1 MNLLPFFPYIAAL
14 LAGTAV
20 AILAILLFNAFSS
33 GAQEYTATYSTQT
46 ARQFED
52 LFLFIP
58 PKRIADIGTIA
69 AAAVFLLLAGAFF
82 SPQNLDLTAVGL
94 VIAALAAFGA
104 FQMPRQF
111 LLILK
116 NRRRIKFNIQLV
128 DALAQMSNSLR
139 AGFSLGQAFEGVA
152 ETGENPI
159 AQEFQL
165 FLQHQRVGIPFA
177 EAMADMERRVD
188 SDDLNLVA
196 ATIDI
201 ARKTG
206 GNLTEVFDK
215 IALTIRERLRIESR
229 VRTLTA
235 QGRLQ
240 GIVVGVMPI
249 AFGAIMTFLKPGLM
263 IPFFQSVSGMIA
275 CAVIVLLLIAGALMI
290 RKIVNIDV

>member
-1 MNLLPFFPYIAAL
+1 MTTLLPYLTALFTGGAIAL
-14 LAGTAV
+14 L
-20 AILAILLFNAFSS
+20 IYLLFNAFSS
-33 GAQEYTATYSTQT
+33 GAQEYTATYSSQT

-58 PKRIADIGTIA
+58 PKRIAEIGTIA
-69 AAAVFLLLAGAFF
+69 AAIVFILIAGAFF
-82 SPQNLDLTAVGL
+82 NPSNLEITAIGM
-94 VIAALAAFGA
+94 VIAIMAAFGA
-104 FQMPRQF
+104 FQMPRQ
-111 LLILK
+111 LLVIMK
-116 NRRRIKFNIQLV
+116 NRRRTKFNIQLV

-139 AGFSLGQAFEGVA
+139 AGFSLGQSFEGVA
-152 ETGENPI
+152 DTGENPI

-177 EAMADMERRVD
+177 EAMADMERRVA
-188 SDDLNLVA
+188 SDDLALVA

-240 GIVVGVMPI
+240 GIVVGLMPL
-249 AFGAIMTFLKPGLM
+249 ALGVFMTFLKPDLM
-263 IPFFQSVSGMIA
+263 LPFLASTGGIVA
-275 CAVIVLLLIAGALMI
+275 CAVIVMLLIAGGWMI
-290 RKIVNIDV
+290 KKIITIDV

>member
-1 MNLLPFFPYIAAL
+1 MIYLTYL
-14 LAGTAV
+14 
-20 AILAILLFNAFSS
+20 AILCVGISVGLLTILLFNAFSS

-58 PKRIADIGTIA
+58 PKRIAEIGTIA
-69 AAAVFLLLAGAFF
+69 AVIVFLLLASAFF
-82 SPQNLDLTAVGL
+82 SLDNLELTAAGFI
-94 VIAALAAFGA
+94 IAIFASLAAF
-104 FQMPRQF
+104 QIPRQF

-116 NRRRIKFNIQLV
+116 NRRRLRFNLQLV

-139 AGFSLGQAFEGVA
+139 AGFSLSQAFEGVA
-152 ETGENPI
+152 DTGENPI

-240 GIVVGVMPI
+240 GIIVGIMPI
-249 AFGAIMTFLKPGLM
+249 VLGAIMTFIKPELMLPFLTSTGGL
-263 IPFFQSVSGMIA
+263 FA
-275 CAVIVLLLIAGALMI
+275 CAIIAMLLIAGGLLI
-290 RKIVNIDV
+290 RKIIQIDV

>member
-1 MNLLPFFPYIAAL
+1 MTYFPYLAAL
-14 LAGTAV
+14 FAGIAV
-20 AILAILLFNAFSS
+20 ALLTVLLFKAFSS

-58 PKRIADIGTIA
+58 PKRIAEIGTIA
-69 AAAVFLLLAGAFF
+69 AVVIFVLIAGAFF
-82 SPQNLDLTAVGL
+82 TPSNSTLTLVGF
-94 VIAALAAFGA
+94 VIAALAGFAA

-111 LLILK
+111 LKILK
-116 NRRRIKFNIQLV
+116 DRRRTKFNLQLV
-128 DALAQMSNSLR
+128 DALSQMSNSLR

-152 ETGENPI
+152 DTGENPI

-165 FLQHQRVGIPFA
+165 FLQHQRVGISFA
-177 EAMADMERRVD
+177 EAMADMERRVA
-188 SDDLNLVA
+188 SEDLALVA

-240 GIVVGVMPI
+240 GIIVGSLPV
-249 AFGAIMTFLKPGLM
+249 AFGAIMTFIKPDLM
-263 IPFFQSVSGMIA
+263 LPFLASLNGAIA
-275 CAVIVLLLIAGALMI
+275 CVIIALLLIAGGWMI
-290 RKIVNIDV
+290 KKIITIDV

>member
-1 MNLLPFFPYIAAL
+1 MIPYFPYLAAILTGATVAL
-14 LAGTAV
+14 LTV
-20 AILAILLFNAFSS
+20 LLHNAFSS
-33 GAQEYTATYSTQT
+33 GAQEYTATYSSQT

-58 PKRIADIGTIA
+58 PKRIADIGMIA
-69 AAAVFLLLAGAFF
+69 AAVVFLLLAGAFF
-82 SPQNLDLTAVGL
+82 NASNLPLTAVGL
-94 VIAALAAFGA
+94 VIASLAAFGA

-111 LLILK
+111 LKILK
-116 NRRRIKFNIQLV
+116 DRRRVKFNIQLV
-128 DALAQMSNSLR
+128 DALSQMSNSLR
-139 AGFSLGQAFEGVA
+139 AGFSLGQSFEGVA
-152 ETGENPI
+152 DTGENPI

-177 EAMADMERRVD
+177 EAMADMERRVA
-188 SDDLNLVA
+188 SDDLALVA

-240 GIVVGVMPI
+240 GIVVGIMPI
-249 AFGAIMTFLKPGLM
+249 AFGGIMTLLKPNLM
-263 IPFFQSVSGMIA
+263 IPFLQSTGGVIA
-275 CAVIVLLLIAGALMI
+275 CVVIVLLLIAGAWMI

>member
-1 MNLLPFFPYIAAL
+1 MTPYIPYLAAL
-14 LAGTAV
+14 FTG
-20 AILAILLFNAFSS
+20 LAIALLTVLLFNAFSS

-58 PKRIADIGTIA
+58 PKRIAEIGTIA
-69 AAAVFLLLAGAFF
+69 AVIVFLLIAGAFF
-82 SPQNLDLTAVGL
+82 TPSNPELTAIGL
-94 VIAALAAFGA
+94 ILAILAGFGA

-111 LLILK
+111 LVILK
-116 NRRRIKFNIQLV
+116 NRRRTKFNIQLV

-139 AGFSLGQAFEGVA
+139 AGFSLSQSFEGVA
-152 ETGENPI
+152 ESGENPI

-165 FLQHQRVGIPFA
+165 FLQHQRVGVPFA

-240 GIVVGVMPI
+240 GIIVGAMPI
-249 AFGAIMTFLKPGLM
+249 AFGGIMTVLKPDLM
-263 IPFFQSVSGMIA
+263 IPFLTSTGGAIA
-275 CAVIVLLLIAGALMI
+275 CAVIVLLLVAGGWMI
-290 RKIVNIDV
+290 KKIITIDV

>member
-1 MNLLPFFPYIAAL
+1 MIPYFPYLAAL
-14 LAGTAV
+14 FTGAAV
-20 AILAILLFNAFSS
+20 ALLTILLFNAFSS

-58 PKRIADIGTIA
+58 PKRIAEIGSIA
-69 AAAVFLLLAGAFF
+69 AAVVFVLLAGAFF
-82 SPQNLDLTAVGL
+82 SASNPTLTAAGL
-94 VIAALAAFGA
+94 VIAGLAAFGA

-116 NRRRIKFNIQLV
+116 DRRRNRFNIQLV
-128 DALAQMSNSLR
+128 DALSQMSNSLR
-139 AGFSLGQAFEGVA
+139 AGFSLSQSFEGVA

-165 FLQHQRVGIPFA
+165 FLQHQRVGVPFA
-177 EAMADMERRVD
+177 EAMADMERRVA
-188 SDDLNLVA
+188 SDDLALVA

-215 IALTIRERLRIESR
+215 ISLTIRERLRIESR

-240 GIVVGVMPI
+240 GIIVGAMPI
-249 AFGAIMTFLKPGLM
+249 AFGAIMTFLKPSLM
-263 IPFFQSVSGMIA
+263 MPFLTSTNGMIA
-275 CAVIVLLLIAGALMI
+275 CAVIALLLVAGAWMI
-290 RKIVNIDV
+290 KKIITIDV

>member
-1 MNLLPFFPYIAAL
+1 MIPYFPYIAAIFT
-14 LAGTAV
+14 GV
-20 AILAILLFNAFSS
+20 AISLLTVLLFNAFSS
-33 GAQEYTATYSTQT
+33 GAQEYSSTYSTQT
-46 ARQFED
+46 AKQFED

-58 PKRIADIGTIA
+58 PKRIAEIGSIA
-69 AAAVFLLLAGAFF
+69 AAVVFLLLAYLFF
-82 SPQNLDLTAVGL
+82 TPSNLTLTAVGL
-94 VIAALAAFGA
+94 VIAMLAAFGA

-116 NRRRIKFNIQLV
+116 DRRRNRFNIQLV
-128 DALAQMSNSLR
+128 DALSQMSNSLR
-139 AGFSLGQAFEGVA
+139 AGFSLSQAFEGVA
-152 ETGENPI
+152 DTGENPI

-177 EAMADMERRVD
+177 EAMADMERRVA
-188 SDDLNLVA
+188 SDDLALVA

-215 IALTIRERLRIESR
+215 ISLTIRERLRIESR

-240 GIVVGVMPI
+240 GIIVGSLPVILGTVLTIIKPSLMMP
-249 AFGAIMTFLKPGLM
+249 FLT
-263 IPFFQSVSGMIA
+263 STSGMIA
-275 CAVIVLLLIAGALMI
+275 CAIIVLLLIAGGWMI
-290 RKIVNIDV
+290 KKIITIDV

>member
-1 MNLLPFFPYIAAL
+1 MTLLPYIAAIFAGATFAL
-14 LAGTAV
+14 LV
-20 AILAILLFNAFSS
+20 YLLFNAFSS

-58 PKRIADIGTIA
+58 PKRIAEIGSIA
-69 AAAVFLLLAGAFF
+69 AAIVFILIAGVFF
-82 SPQNLDLTAVGL
+82 DVSNLQLTAIGM
-94 VIAALAAFGA
+94 VIAFMAAFGA

-111 LLILK
+111 LVILK
-116 NRRRIKFNIQLV
+116 NRRRVKFNIQLV

-139 AGFSLGQAFEGVA
+139 AGFSLGQSFEGVA
-152 ETGENPI
+152 DTGENPI

-165 FLQHQRVGIPFA
+165 FLQHQRVGVPFA
-177 EAMADMERRVD
+177 EAMADMERRVA
-188 SDDLNLVA
+188 SDDLALVA

-240 GIVVGVMPI
+240 GIVVGIMPI
-249 AFGAIMTFLKPGLM
+249 AFGAIMTFIKPDLM
-263 IPFFQSVSGMIA
+263 IPFLTSTGGVIA
-275 CAVIVLLLIAGALMI
+275 CVVIILLLIAGGWMI
-290 RKIVNIDV
+290 KKIITIDV